1 MPTPK
6 HAPIADPLEDDVA
19 DPQPHEQDDEP
30 SDADLQDDPGDA
42 DDAEADAGIE
52 ARARRAG
59 WIPESEWDP
68 IRAKKENKAKP
79 EFWLTARQWIDR
91 MEGDNVSLRNRNKWL
106 DGEANRALQTAAK
119 ASAEVAVLS
128 KLVEDLLATQKKL
141 GDRAYAKAKAE
152 IEARMEAAVEQSDT
166 DAYKV
171 GKAGLKQLEE
181 ERVDTPTPAPPKPAD
196 PPERPQVDPYVA
208 TWVKA
213 NAWYESD
220 PVARSAATAI
230 HGQLQQDQPELTL
243 RENLAEVRRQIAVR
257 FPEHFSNPR
266 RGEPSRVSAPS
277 GDRGRTR
284 GKDVTFSDLTA
295 DQKAI
300 YERQS
305 EYFKSKGEKYTKE
318 QFVEDQL
325 LG

>member
-1 MPTPK
+1 MPTPRN
-6 HAPIADPLEDDVA
+6 APIADPLEEDVA

-30 SDADLQDDPGDA
+30 VDAEPPEPDADA
-42 DDAEADAGIE
+42 DDGADAEIE

-68 IRAKKENKAKP
+68 VRAKKEGKAKP
-79 EFWLTARQWIDR
+79 EHWQTARQWVDR

-106 DGEANRALQTAAK
+106 DGQVRTAQETAAS
-119 ASAEVAVLS
+119 ASAKADALA
-128 KLVEDLLATQKKL
+128 KLVDDLLATQKKL
-141 GDRAYAKAKAE
+141 GDRAYAKAKHD
-152 IEARMEAAVEQSDT
+152 IEARMDAAVDQSDT
-166 DAYKV
+166 DAYKAA
-171 GKAGLKQLEE
+171 KEGLKQLEE
-181 ERVDTPTPAPPKPAD
+181 ERVETPTPPAPAD

-213 NAWYESD
+213 NAWYEND

-230 HGQLQQDQPELTL
+230 HGQLQQEQPELSL
-243 RENLAEVRRQIAVR
+243 RENLAEVRRQIVAR
-257 FPEHFSNPR
+257 FPEHFANPR
-266 RGEPSRVSAPS
+266 RGEAPRVSAPS
-277 GDRGRTR
+277 GDRGRGR
-284 GKDVTFSDLTA
+284 KDVSFADLTA
-295 DQKAI
+295 EQKQI